1 MPRIKLII
9 FLATA
14 FALSCTPKD
23 PEATACGTPDHDV
36 RIVRDEAGVPHVF
49 AQTLADAAWG
59 QGYAQASDRLL
70 QIDLMRRVARGRR
83 AELLGESALDMDKLV
98 RAINLEQAAR
108 SAMSTLN
115 EASRCTVDAYVGGVN
130 QFLADMQ
137 SGAHGARRP
146 ADLDALDPQYVP
158 PAWEALDVIAVA
170 TAAVFSLSSQLEG
183 DLVLT
188 AFRQLAGDEDFARYV
203 HFAPLTGA
211 YTLTDPAGDGPIAAV
226 TETTVAAAPGSR
238 LQSTETRYRA
248 AQALARWG
256 STWQA
261 LRRQMPPTASNNWV
275 VHKDVTTG
283 GAAFMASDPHG
294 SVTLASSFHEIH
306 LIIAEPV
313 LNAYGIAVAGTP
325 MVQIGH
331 NGKAAWSF
339 TNLGA
344 DVGDLYEES
353 LNDAETAV
361 LRNGEEIELVDRTEV
376 IRVRGE
382 GQTVAEAEEIEL
394 ELQDV
399 PGHGPILNPVLPD
412 PLPLLF
418 ANRTISYRW
427 VGYEPNPT
435 AQALANL
442 TQVLDWSSFVANAQ
456 EWHVGGQNTVFAGV
470 GGDIG
475 YRATSLLP
483 GRPWLSDYSPI
494 EPLPGDGSAEWTMW
508 DARTDMRE
516 LYNPD
521 WGFIGTANGDPLGLI
536 VDDNVQDGD
545 YLGWVLD
552 MGYRTHRIKSVLHA
566 AAQTASVDWATMESL
581 QTDVYVGAADS
592 FLPRLYAAL
601 EAHAAEATGTDLG
614 PLVIKLHAWDHRAT
628 LDSAGSAIFHQWLVR
643 LITDYLA
650 PPMLEPL
657 RPLFLGNN
665 GLALRALAQ
674 AIRTADPVIFP
685 DGVDTALVV
694 ALRTTR
700 DDLGAFFATDDVSS
714 WRWGAMHLRSLEHPL
729 GSQGH
734 PEFNRGP
741 LESQGGLASVN
752 RSDFQYLDADGIAG
766 PPYKIVDGPDKRFLV
781 ELKDGEWKTRIR
793 MPAGSSGDPASP
805 HYSDQFADWVAGS
818 YRTAHYLPAE
828 VEAAAV
834 SELVLPAAR

>member
-1 MPRIKLII
+1 MRSGYRIPVIMI
-9 FLATA
+9 VLAGCNPA
-14 FALSCTPKD
+14 PQ
-23 PEATACGTPDHDV
+23 PEPDCAQPAHAV

-49 AQTLADAAWG
+49 AQTLLEAAYG

-83 AELLGESALDMDKLV
+83 AELLGESALEMDRLV

-108 SAMSTLN
+108 SAMTTLSD
-115 EASRCTVDAYVGGVN
+115 ESMCTVRAYVAGVN
-130 QFLADMQ
+130 QFLTDMDR
-137 SGAHGARRP
+137 GERGARRP
-146 ADLDALDPQYVP
+146 ADLDALDPAYVP
-158 PAWEALDVIAVA
+158 PPWEPLDVIAVA

-211 YTLTDPAGDGPIAAV
+211 YTLTDPAADGPIAPVTGAAV
-226 TETTVAAAPGSR
+226 ASAPGQR
-238 LQSTETRYRA
+238 LQSTPLRYRA
-248 AQALARWG
+248 AQALAQWA

-261 LRRQMPPTASNNWV
+261 LRRELPPSASNNWV
-275 VHKDVTTG
+275 VHKDVTHG

-306 LIIAEPV
+306 LIVAEPA

-331 NGKAAWSF
+331 NGNAAWSF

-344 DVGDLYEES
+344 DVGDLYEET
-353 LNDAETAV
+353 LNDDETAV
-361 LRNGEEIELVDRTEV
+361 LRDGREIALVDRTER
-376 IRVRGE
+376 IRVRRE
-382 GQTVAEAEEIEL
+382 GQSIADADEIAL

-442 TQVLDWSSFVANAQ
+442 TQVLDWSSFVANAS
-456 EWHVGGQNTVFAGV
+456 EWQVGGQNTVFAGV
-470 GGDIG
+470 SGDIG

-483 GRPWLSDYSPI
+483 GRPWIEQFSPI
-494 EPLPGDGSAEWTMW
+494 EPLPGDGSAEWVMW
-508 DARTDMRE
+508 DERRDIRE
-516 LYNPD
+516 LYNPS
-521 WGFIGTANGDPLGLI
+521 WGFIGTANGDPRGLS
-536 VDDNVQDGD
+536 VGDTVHDSD

-566 AAQTASVDWATMESL
+566 AAQTRSVDWATMESL

-592 FLPRLYAAL
+592 YLPRLYAAL
-601 EAHAAEATGTDLG
+601 AAHAAEATGATLG
-614 PLVIKLHAWDHRAT
+614 PMVDVLQQWDRRAT
-628 LDSAGSAIFHQWLVR
+628 ADSAGSAIFHQWLVR
-643 LITDYLA
+643 MITDYLA
-650 PPMLEPL
+650 PPLLEPL

-665 GLALRALAQ
+665 GLALRALAA
-674 AIRTADPVIFP
+674 AISSADPVIFP
-685 DGVDTALVV
+685 DGVDAAMMA
-694 ALRTTR
+694 ALRTVHA
-700 DDLGAFFATDDVSS
+700 DLGAFFGTADVAQ
-714 WRWGAMHLRSLEHPL
+714 WRWGSMHLRSLEHPL
-729 GSQGH
+729 GSLGH

-741 LESQGGLASVN
+741 LPSQGGLASVN
-752 RSDFQYLDADGIAG
+752 RSDFQYLNAEGIAG
-766 PPYKIVDGPDKRFLV
+766 PPYKIVDGPDMRFLV
-781 ELKDGEWKTRIR
+781 ELKEGEWRTRIR
-793 MPAGSSGDPASP
+793 MPAGSSGDPVSP
-805 HYSDQFADWVAGS
+805 HYSDQFADWVAGN
-818 YRTAHYLPAE
+818 YRTAHYLPQD

-834 SELVLPAAR
+834 AQLSLPAAR